1 MSPEGTADG
10 AALPRDA
17 RPRPPAPLAD
27 REAALALERLRGV
40 GPARWTAALVEA
52 GWDAAAALE
61 RHPAAPSGKREARAA
76 ARRALDDAERA
87 GVALHLLGDA
97 AYPAALHDLPDP
109 PPVLWALGRTATLDA
124 APRVAV
130 VGTRSAS
137 AYGLR
142 AARALCDAIA
152 GAGACIVS
160 GMAAGIDGMAHERA
174 LMAGAAT
181 VAVLGSGPDVC
192 FPAHHRPLH
201 RRIVAY
207 GLLLAEHPPGTRPTA
222 GAFPR
227 RNRIVAA
234 LADLVIVVEAGARS
248 GAMITAGLAA
258 DLGRPVAAVPGP
270 VDAARSAGTN
280 ALLRD
285 GAHVLATPDDALTLL
300 GLAHAAPSLATRR
313 PGAAGVGLSGEEGA
327 LWLALD
333 EPAAD
338 LDALAARLAVPAAR
352 AAAALTRLEL
362 ACRVEVDHA
371 GTIRRRVD

>member
-1 MSPEGTADG
+1 MPPHVPDG
-10 AALPRDA
+10 GVLLPRDG

-52 GWDAAAALE
+52 AWDAAAALG
-61 RHPAAPSGKREARAA
+61 RHPAPAAAKREAYDAA
-76 ARRALDDAERA
+76 QRALHGAERIGA
-87 GVALHLLGDA
+87 SLHLLGDA
-97 AYPAALHDLPDP
+97 AYPVALHDLPDP
-109 PPVLWALGRTATLDA
+109 PPVLWSLGSMSRLDA

-130 VGTRSAS
+130 VGTRTAS

-174 LMAGAAT
+174 LAAGAAT
-181 VAVLGSGPDVC
+181 VAVLGSGPDVS

-201 RRIVAY
+201 RRIAAD
-207 GLLLAEHPPGTRPTA
+207 GLVLAEHPPGTRPTA
-222 GAFPR
+222 GGFPR

-234 LADLVIVVEAGARS
+234 LADLVIVVEAGVRS

-270 VDAARSAGTN
+270 VDAVRSAGTN

-300 GLAHAAPSLATRR
+300 GLARAASGTEPA
-313 PGAAGVGLSGEEGA
+313 GASRIGSALLGEDRA
-327 LWLALD
+327 VWLALE
-333 EPAAD
+333 EPAPD
-338 LDALAARLAVPAAR
+338 LDVLAARLALPAAR

-362 ACRVEVDHA
+362 ACRAEVDHV
-371 GTIRRRVD
+371 GTIRRLAG